1 MMNLTALEATL
12 KAIQS
17 AYDALLQGNLSKEEM
32 DLLVENS
39 QKLYERAVILR
50 YKLHEAKVFDSQA
63 VQRISDFIAQSAVE
77 NETPSEPP
85 LFDFTLFDTADSDTA
100 PTSSPQ
106 VPIHS
111 EETTDDEPIA
121 EGAKDETPTND
132 EEEWAQTEIDRA
144 MFNAELVDDES
155 FEEDIDEEML
165 EDEPA
170 TEEIGTPITATFAP
184 LVTDRHVEEPTPQA
198 EEVTPHHSTAAEG
211 ESKFFQKFSKK
222 ETTYT
227 NQVALIKLDSLI
239 GSFGLNERL
248 QYINELFDGSSEA
261 LSEAI
266 KSLDTLPDFEAAL
279 RKASLFA
286 EQFQWDLSSDTV
298 EEFVLKIKRRY
309 A

>member
-1 MMNLTALEATL
+1 MTNLTALETTL

-17 AYDALLQGNLSKEEM
+17 AYDALLEGNLSKEEM

-63 VQRISDFIAQSAVE
+63 AQRIADFIEQSSVE
-77 NETPSEPP
+77 SETSPEPP
-85 LFDFTLFDTADSDTA
+85 LFDFTLFDASDSDTE
-100 PTSSPQ
+100 PVSSPQ
-106 VPIHS
+106 IPFHHEEITEEES
-111 EETTDDEPIA
+111 EA
-121 EGAKDETPTND
+121 EESPSTPD

-144 MFNAELVDDES
+144 MFNSELIGDES
-155 FEEDIDEEML
+155 FEEDVPEE
-165 EDEPA
+165 
-170 TEEIGTPITATFAP
+170 TVEEISVAEEISLSKAEEFAP
-184 LVTDRHVEEPTPQA
+184 LVADRFTEDTTLPINEESTPFSAPT
-198 EEVTPHHSTAAEG
+198 EESL
-211 ESKFFQKFSKK
+211 FFQKFSKK
-222 ETTYT
+222 EATYS
-227 NQVALIKLDSLI
+227 NQIALIKLDSLI

-266 KSLDTLPDFEAAL
+266 KSLDSLPNFEAAL
-279 RKASLFA
+279 HKASLFA
-286 EQFQWDLSSDTV
+286 EQFQWDLSSETV